1 MKHRHI
7 FFFLPLLLCAYLA
20 HAQQELVIAGMV
32 LNVKNSEPIPFAN
45 IGIEGTAIGTV
56 SNNQGSY
63 ELHFDKKHLRDGVLV
78 VSCVGYGAY
87 RVPLTS
93 IRTPQKHFIEL
104 NPKAYLLSSI
114 TVRPRELSAYEIME
128 IAIRRISI
136 NYVNKPYLLD
146 GFYREYFKENGHYAA
161 FAESAVSIYDAENYN
176 FQDIKDRETIR
187 INQLRVSDIY
197 NKGDYV
203 LYIDLH
209 YALRGNVMRN
219 VAYWKKYIKR
229 ARYELESLS
238 MDSISYYGNDFVYCV
253 GYQMKSKRKGTYEG
267 RFYVRTRDF
276 AIVRAEIT
284 AHNRIKGR
292 HSNGLPQKSK
302 TVMTYKQHEG
312 KLYLSYIN
320 ASHEVKFKS
329 KKEEYDLL
337 FFSEL
342 LVNDIQTDNFQPIL
356 PNEMMES
363 KSIFYQPRYRTFD
376 EDYWKNYNL
385 FESSEAN
392 DSIISD
398 LERYRPLEKQYMTN
412 GKMKIKPRP
421 AETEYEIPV
430 SNRTYG
436 IRKRLNTNER

>member
-1 MKHRHI
+1 
-7 FFFLPLLLCAYLA
+7 
-20 HAQQELVIAGMV
+20 MV
-32 LNVKNSEPIPFAN
+32 LNIENSEPIPFAS
-45 IGIEGTAIGTV
+45 IGIEGTAVGTV

-63 ELHFDKKHLRDGVLV
+63 ELHFDQKYLKNGMLT
-78 VSCVGYGAY
+78 VSCIGFGAY
-87 RVPLTS
+87 QIPLTS
-93 IRTPQKHFIEL
+93 IRKPQKHFIEL
-104 NPKAYLLSSI
+104 RPKAYLLNSI
-114 TVRPRELSAYEIME
+114 TVRPRELSAEEIME
-128 IAIRRISI
+128 MAIRRISI

-176 FQDIKDRETIR
+176 FQDIKDREAIK

-219 VAYWKKYIKR
+219 VAYWKKYINR
-229 ARYELESLS
+229 AKYKLDYVS
-238 MDSISYYGNDFVYCV
+238 MDSISYYGNDFVYCIS
-253 GYQMKSKRKGTYEG
+253 YQLYSKRKGTYDG
-267 RFYVRTRDF
+267 RFFVRTRDF
-276 AIVRAEIT
+276 AILRAEIT
-284 AHNRIKGR
+284 ARNRLRRKR
-292 HSNGLPQKSK
+292 YNGLPQKSH

-342 LVNDIQTDNFQPIL
+342 LVNDIKTDNFQPIL
-356 PNEMMES
+356 PNEEMEN
-363 KSIFYQPRYRTFD
+363 KSIFYQPRYRTYD
-376 EDYWKNYNL
+376 EDYWKTYNL

-398 LERYRPLEKQYMTN
+398 LERFRPLEKQYMTN
-412 GKMKIKPRP
+412 GKLKIKPR
-421 AETEYEIPV
+421 TTSDKQYEIPL
-430 SNRTYG
+430 SDRTYG
-436 IRKRLNTNER
+436 IRRRLNTNER